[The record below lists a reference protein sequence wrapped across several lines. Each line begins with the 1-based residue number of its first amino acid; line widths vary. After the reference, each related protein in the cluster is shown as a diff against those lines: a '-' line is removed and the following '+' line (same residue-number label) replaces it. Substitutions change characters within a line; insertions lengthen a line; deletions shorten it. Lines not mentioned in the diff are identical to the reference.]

1 MADGGATNM
10 ILLITALLICGAASA
25 ILLQSWT
32 DTASAVGTNQEQ
44 IALNSKTKITFS
56 GDLAKTTCDSVE
68 NRITIYL
75 QNSGSSIL
83 DETEFGAFIDGTA
96 SSIVGGPTF
105 LNGATVWSS
114 GVVANIT
121 LQSGENLLCDGTEEK
136 RVTAVVST
144 LASGGVFASDSVT
157 EVVKLG

>member
-32 DTASAVGTNQEQ
+32 ETASSVGINQKQ
-44 IALNSKTKITFS
+44 LALDSQTKVTFS
-56 GDLAKTTCDSVE
+56 GDLGKIVCDESPT
-68 NRITIYL
+68 NQITIYL

-83 DETEFGAFIDGTA
+83 DESSVGGFIDGTA
-96 SSIVGGPTF
+96 SNIISTSF

-114 GVVANIT
+114 GVVAVFT

-144 LASGGVFASDSVT
+144 FASGGVFGSDSVT